1 MDRLTMRIEGMSC
14 GHCVR
19 AVRSAL
25 EEAPGVVEV
34 ERVEVG
40 TATVA
45 YDPARTAPAELEEA
59 VRDAGYEV
67 AAA

>member
-1 MDRLTMRIEGMSC
+1 MERVTMQIEGMSC

-19 AVRSAL
+19 AVRVAL
-25 EEAPGVVEV
+25 EEAPGVVAV

-40 TATVA
+40 TATVTF
-45 YDPARTAPAELEEA
+45 DPGTTASERLEEA

-67 AAA
+67 AAR